1 MRSSTN
7 FGHFLSVKDPL
18 ERERRKY
25 SAFNCTLSASL
36 MADKQENT
44 RDGNEREEEK
54 KDEKEEEEQEGA
66 NILVMKAEEKKIVH
80 KTSVPNRLSG
90 SLPPKV
96 LKEMKSLEK
105 LAAKKKLI
113 QVTALLDEWQDTNII
128 TEAQR
133 RYIEEEMLNMIV
145 KR

>member
-1 MRSSTN
+1 MHSSSN
-7 FGHFLSVKDPL
+7 LGHVISVKEPL

-25 SAFNCTLSASL
+25 SALNCTLSASL

-44 RDGNEREEEK
+44 SDGNEREEEK
-54 KDEKEEEEQEGA
+54 KEEREEEGA
-66 NILVMKAEEKKIVH
+66 IISVMKAEEKKIAH

-105 LAAKKKLI
+105 LAAKKKFI

-133 RYIEEEMLNMIV
+133 RYIEDEMLNMIV